1 MSTTE
6 TNGVHHPTF
15 ALERFAWDAPD
26 RLEVSGWFSGLR
38 GAPAEAPVLVVRG
51 SERTHRLPAAATGS
65 PSPPEDGQRWWA
77 AFTWQEMPEAFQGAE
92 LELGGDLSVQ
102 LPEPR
107 PDRQAFGD
115 RVLVV
120 RGAVAQAPEAPEPP
134 ESRPAPSAAA
144 ERLRLEAQLLTAQE
158 ETRELRAAVERS
170 GEELARARADL
181 EAERERRAADAVR
194 FHEGLEHVQTSA
206 EQALAADHAATE
218 RAQEE
223 LRAARA
229 EIQALQAR
237 LVEVRRPTKEALA
250 EAERLVGRLSAIEG
264 ALKPGRPAP

>member
-65 PSPPEDGQRWWA
+65 PTPPEDGQRWWA
-77 AFTWQEMPEAFQGAE
+77 AFTWQEMPEAFQGAK
-92 LELGGDLSVQ
+92 LELGGDLSVE

-115 RVLVV
+115 NVLVV
-120 RGAVAQAPEAPEPP
+120 RGEVAGPPKATEP
-134 ESRPAPSAAA
+134 PAPSGAA
-144 ERLRLEAQLLTAQE
+144 ERLRLETRLLTAEE
-158 ETRELRAAVERS
+158 ETRELRATAERS

-181 EAERERRAADAVR
+181 EAERERRAADAV
-194 FHEGLEHVQTSA
+194 
-206 EQALAADHAATE
+206 
-218 RAQEE
+218 
-223 LRAARA
+223 
-229 EIQALQAR
+229 
-237 LVEVRRPTKEALA
+237 
-250 EAERLVGRLSAIEG
+250 
-264 ALKPGRPAP
+264 